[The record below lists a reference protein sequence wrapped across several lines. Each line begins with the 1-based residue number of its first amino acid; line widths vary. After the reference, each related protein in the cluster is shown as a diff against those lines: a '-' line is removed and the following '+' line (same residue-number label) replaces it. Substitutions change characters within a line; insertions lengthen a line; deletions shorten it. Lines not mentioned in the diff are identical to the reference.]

1 MADTAVFD
9 IDSTLVDTNYQH
21 ALAWYRAFR
30 RHEITVPLWLI
41 HRHIGM
47 GGDQI
52 VGALAG
58 DVVERRNGDDLRSAW
73 TEEYQPMLTEVQP
86 FDGARD
92 LLAEVKARGFRLV
105 LASSG
110 KADQVDHYLK
120 LIDGESLADAWTTSD
135 DVEQTKPAPD
145 LVKVAIGKV
154 DGGSAVMIGDSTWD
168 FVAAG
173 KLDVP
178 GIAVRTGG
186 FSPPELQ
193 QAGALRVYDSLTEL
207 RDGLDDTPLRAPE

>member
-9 IDSTLVDTNYQH
+9 IDGTLVDTNHQH

-30 RHEITVPLWLI
+30 RYEITVPLWLI
-41 HRHIGM
+41 HRHNGM

-73 TEEYQPMLTEVQP
+73 TEEYQPMLSEVQP

-120 LIDGESLADAWTTSD
+120 LIDGEGLADAWTTSD

-145 LVKVAIGKV
+145 LVTVAIGKV

-186 FSPPELQ
+186 FSPQELQ
-193 QAGALRVYDSLTEL
+193 QAGALRVYDSLNEL